1 MREMREMMDTMQR
14 QLVDMYRAIRS
25 NEACVTVQMCGF
37 TTNFDLW
44 SFEQRVDI
52 VKALNRGKEGR
63 YTEALERFGY
73 HRRGARKNGYRHTL
87 FPDLYAPLTLST
99 DTDIFKEWPAELI
112 NQIYLNDVVLYRRN
126 IAFKGKRTRWI
137 NGITRKR
144 SRQEILTTEE
154 TSKRG
159 RMEDG
164 TDRHCEE
171 ELGGW

>member
-1 MREMREMMDTMQR
+1 MQEMRETLDTMQR

-25 NEACVTVQMCGF
+25 NEACTTVQMCGF
-37 TTNFDLW
+37 TTTFDLW
-44 SFEQRVDI
+44 SFQQRADI
-52 VKALNRGKEGR
+52 VKALNRGKKGR

-73 HRRGARKNGYRHTL
+73 HRMRASKNGVGYRHTL

-112 NQIYLNDVVLYRRN
+112 NQIYLNDVVLYKRN
-126 IAFKGKRTRWI
+126 TASKGKMTRWI
-137 NGITRKR
+137 NGINRKR
-144 SRQEILTTEE
+144 NRKDILTTEE

-159 RMEDG
+159 RMECE
-164 TDRHCEE
+164 RPCEE